1 LSPPADLETPSPETA
16 SPETAAPDVNE
27 PERST
32 RNNWNNQVRRHALM
46 QPDALALR
54 FEGASITWSQ
64 LSDRVDRFAGVLSRR
79 GVGFGDRVLILM
91 LNRPE
96 YLEAVL
102 AINALGALAVP
113 VNFRM
118 TPPEV
123 SFLAENSGA
132 ALMVTDETL
141 APLAGAVAD
150 RTDSLY
156 EIITVGETYEAL
168 LAESTPAS
176 PVDVPDSAPAL
187 IMYTSG
193 TTGRPKGAVLTHSN
207 MAAQSLT
214 CIRALQMR
222 GVDEIGFCASPMFHI
237 AALGSLAPNLQLGIP
252 TVVYPV
258 GAFDPAALL
267 DVLEA
272 EGVTTLFLVP
282 VQWQAMC
289 AEQSRHPRKLRL
301 RVISWGAAPASDTV
315 LEAMAETFPDALNV
329 AVFGQTEMSPITCVL
344 DGEDALRKLGSVG
357 RVIPTIAARIV
368 DDEMND
374 VAQGEIGEIVY
385 RGPTL
390 MEGYWQDPSATADA
404 FAGGWFHSGD
414 LVRQDEEGFVFVVD
428 RKKDMIISGGE
439 NIYCAEVENVLFGHP
454 RILEAAVIG
463 RLDDRWGEV
472 PVAVVALHDSE
483 SADLT
488 LEELTTWLGER
499 LARYKHPKELVVV
512 DALPRNAS
520 GKVVKVALRKTY
532 SPTPA

>member
-1 LSPPADLETPSPETA
+1 MS
-16 SPETAAPDVNE
+16 APLNE
-27 PERST
+27 PHRSI

-46 QPDALALR
+46 QPDATALR
-54 FEGASITWSQ
+54 FQGATITWAQ
-64 LSDRVDRFAGVLSRR
+64 LDSRVGRFAGVLSRR
-79 GVGFGDRVLILM
+79 GVGSGDRVLILM

-123 SFLAENSGA
+123 AYLAQNSGSH
-132 ALMVTDETL
+132 LLITDETL
-141 APLAGAVAD
+141 SPLADAVAAQV
-150 RTDSLY
+150 DSLGDIIVVGDAY
-156 EIITVGETYEAL
+156 EEL
-168 LAESTPAS
+168 LADAQPAP
-176 PVDVPDSAPAL
+176 PVDVRDDAPAL

-207 MAAQSLT
+207 MQAQSLT
-214 CIRALQMR
+214 CIRALQMH
-222 GVDEIGFCASPMFHI
+222 GVDEVGFCASPMFHI
-237 AALGSLAPNLQLGIP
+237 AALGSLAPSLQLGIP
-252 TVVYPV
+252 TVIYPV
-258 GAFDPAALL
+258 GAFDPSTLL
-267 DVLEA
+267 DVLAE

-289 AEQSRHPRKLRL
+289 AEQTRKPRDLSL
-301 RVISWGAAPASDTV
+301 RVISWGAAPASDTI
-315 LEAMAETFPDALNV
+315 LKAMAETFPNALNV

-344 DGEDALRKLGSVG
+344 DGKDALRKLGSVG
-357 RVIPTIAARIV
+357 RVVPTVSARIV

-374 VAQGEIGEIVY
+374 VPTGQIGEIVY

-390 MEGYWQDPSATADA
+390 MQEYWQNPDATADA
-404 FAGGWFHSGD
+404 FHGGWFHSGD
-414 LVRQDEEGFVFVVD
+414 LVRQDDEGFVFVVD

-439 NIYCAEVENVLFGHP
+439 NIYCAEVENVLYGHP

-463 RLDDRWGEV
+463 RPDGKWGEV
-472 PVAVVALHDSE
+472 PVAVVALSDSD
-483 SADLT
+483 DLT
-488 LEELTTWLGER
+488 LAELTSWLGDH

-512 DALPRNAS
+512 DSLPRNAS
-520 GKVVKVALRKTY
+520 GKVVKVALRTSY